1 MAETSYYEQQKN
13 ANTEK
18 LREVMKELPPFC
30 SELFRSMAQKS
41 TSAATRLAYAYDLR
55 IFFDYAIEAYDSF
68 KGKNIKEITVDML
81 DTINAQDI
89 DAFLEYV
96 TYYQR
101 EYSDSNKD
109 ILKEYKNDEKGKAR
123 KLAAI
128 RSMYKYFL
136 KREKIITNPAALIDT
151 PKIHDKAIIRLDAN
165 ETADLLDEVEYG
177 QNLTKTE
184 KSFHEKTKKRD
195 LAIIT
200 TLVGTGMRVSECV
213 GINIS
218 DVDFKNNG
226 VKVTRKGGNQT
237 ILYFGDEVADA
248 LKEYLEERKE
258 KAVQT
263 GHEDALFLSLQGK
276 RITVRAVQKMVK
288 KYSQISVKLKNI
300 TPHKLRSTYGTSL
313 YHETGDIYLVADVL
327 GHRDVNTTKK
337 HYAEIEDSHRRSAA
351 KFIKL
356 RKD

>member
-1 MAETSYYEQQKN
+1 MIDNFIPCKVKDIEEYTP
-13 ANTEK
+13 NTEIC
-18 LREVMKELPPFC
+18 R
-30 SELFRSMAQKS
+30 
-41 TSAATRLAYAYDLR
+41 
-55 IFFDYAIEAYDSF
+55 
-68 KGKNIKEITVDML
+68 
-81 DTINAQDI
+81 
-89 DAFLEYV
+89 
-96 TYYQR
+96 
-101 EYSDSNKD
+101 
-109 ILKEYKNDEKGKAR
+109 
-123 KLAAI
+123 
-128 RSMYKYFL
+128 
-136 KREKIITNPAALIDT
+136 
-151 PKIHDKAIIRLDAN
+151 IRLDAN

-276 RITVRAVQKMVK
+276 RITVRTVQKMVK